1 MSQPAAS
8 SDLDTLR
15 QILFGAD
22 IARLQQAIGDDRQ
35 ATQVRAAE
43 LEQRL
48 ERTVNQLEGRVGARL
63 EEVSQGVTAQL
74 DELSRRQQAHAERVT
89 QLLDQVMAELTRR
102 TDTLTSETKTGIE
115 ELRSRVADLDR
126 RKLSVTDFGS
136 SLAALG
142 QRFAAGGGQ
151 GSP

>member
-22 IARLQQAIGDDRQ
+22 VARLQQALGDARQ
-35 ATQVRAAE
+35 SSQVRAAE

-48 ERTVNQLEGRVGARL
+48 ERAVTELERRVGAQL
-63 EEVSQGVTAQL
+63 EEVSQRVTAQL

-102 TDTLTSETKTGIE
+102 TDTLTAETKTGIE

-126 RKLSVTDFGS
+126 RKLGVTDFGS

-142 QRFAAGGGQ
+142 QKFASGGGQ
-151 GSP
+151 ASP